1 MAGCRASCARDDDM
15 VTKKQLDRAHDLDFR
30 KTLDVRDF
38 VPVKGPDFSGKMNLE
53 EFIDSFKATG
63 FQATNL
69 GIAVD
74 LVRKMRKEKVK
85 IVLTFTSNLTTS
97 GIRDVIAF
105 LAKNRHVDV
114 LCTTGGGI
122 EEDVLKCYDPFVLG
136 HFDKDAKELYAKGM
150 NRTGNIYVPDSIY
163 AKFEKFTLALLER
176 FYKRQLAENKILNG
190 IELVK
195 EMGKE
200 INNESS
206 FLYWAYKNNI
216 PVFSPSILDGAI
228 GDIVWFFKHQNP
240 DFKFDSS
247 EDIYRMNDM
256 PLDAKET
263 GVIALGAGAS
273 RHYVLNAHIFRG
285 GTKYAVFVSSGTE
298 WDGSTSSAKPD
309 EAYTWGKI
317 KLFEPFYKNSV
328 EVAGDATIIFP
339 LIVAGAFLD

>member
-1 MAGCRASCARDDDM
+1 M
-15 VTKKQLDRAHDLDFR
+15 VTKEQVDRAHDLDFR
-30 KTLDVRDF
+30 KTMDVKQF
-38 VPVKGPDFSGKMNLE
+38 VPVKGPDFSKKMSMK
-53 EFIDSFKATG
+53 EFIESFKATG

-74 LVRKMRKEKVK
+74 LIRKMRKEKVK

-97 GIRDVIAF
+97 GIRDVITF
-105 LAKNRHVDV
+105 LARNKHVDA

-122 EEDVLKCYDPFVLG
+122 EEDILKCYDPFVLG
-136 HFDKDAKELYAKGM
+136 HFDKDAKELYTKGM

-163 AKFEKFTLALLER
+163 AKFEKFVLEIFER
-176 FYKRQLAENKILNG
+176 FYKRQIEENKILTG
-190 IELVK
+190 MELVR
-195 EMGKE
+195 EMGRE

-206 FLYWAYKNNI
+206 FLYWAYKNGI
-216 PVFSPSILDGAI
+216 PIFSPCILDGAI
-228 GDIVWFFKHQNP
+228 GDILWFFKHQHA
-240 DFKFDSS
+240 DFKFDASD
-247 EDIYRMNDM
+247 DIYRMNDM

-298 WDGSTSSAKPD
+298 WDGSTSSARPD

-317 KLFEPFYKNSV
+317 KLFEPFYKNAV